1 MVRVAPKKFNNE
13 TRLAAKMLNKMK
25 RFEGKECP
33 EEKYLKVMDM
43 EAHVSHTYIYIT
55 RPQFYKN
62 FPNCIRWTNERQKI
76 VCQSKKTS

>member
-25 RFEGKECP
+25 RFEGKDCP

-43 EAHVSHTYIYIT
+43 EAHVSFTIYLH
-55 RPQFYKN
+55 
-62 FPNCIRWTNERQKI
+62 
-76 VCQSKKTS
+76 KKPHPRS